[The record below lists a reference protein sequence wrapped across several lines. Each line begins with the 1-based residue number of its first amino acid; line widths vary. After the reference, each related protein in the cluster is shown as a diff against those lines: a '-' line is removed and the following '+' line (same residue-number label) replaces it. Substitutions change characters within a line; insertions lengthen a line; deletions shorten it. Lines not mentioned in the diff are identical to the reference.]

1 MPRRSPTRCAAG
13 ASQQVGARLKHKRR
27 EAGLTLEA
35 VSDLTAISISSLS
48 RLERGGYQLTLEQFV
63 ALATA
68 LRCSTTELLAE
79 HTAGGGSSGLA

>member
-1 MPRRSPTRCAAG
+1 MPRRSPIRRAAG

-48 RLERGGYQLTLEQFV
+48 RLEHGRYQLTLEQFV

-68 LRCSTTELLAE
+68 LRCPTTELLAAC
-79 HTAGGGSSGLA
+79 TKVVGSEGPA